1 MATFQILYLRP
12 DRAKKYRAAAPP
24 KPPFRLRRAHYTP
37 GPTRSGSSAY
47 EVWNTLRDGG
57 EDPTDP
63 GVRPLGVGDVLETQ
77 GQVLVCHYWGFEP
90 AEWVGSDRPRR
101 RTRSKGRAAR
111 KGRAG

>member
-1 MATFQILYLRP
+1 MATFQILYLVP
-12 DRAKKYRAAAPP
+12 DRAKKYRAAAPA

-37 GPTRSGSSAY
+37 GPTRAASSPY
-47 EVWNTLRDGG
+47 EVWKTLREGG

-90 AEWVGSDRPRR
+90 AEWVESVRSGQ
-101 RTRSKGRAAR
+101 RTRTEGQKAH
-111 KGRAG
+111 KDRAG